1 MGVTH
6 CHSRQ
11 GDTAENTPCCRFAS
25 LVISQTGEF
34 LSCDVIP
41 ALIPGSSAKPI
52 PAQEG
57 SCVSS
62 KVSSRAPGT
71 CSGVRETGAT
81 CLSRLWGFAGRVG
94 YEGDIF
100 VPGGIAVKRESVS
113 ISVPWSSAGPLG
125 VKVHSYSQLTE
136 GKEPKEGLEQSWGS
150 GQDREEHEGA

>member
-1 MGVTH
+1 MCQQQGVQP
-6 CHSRQ
+6 CSRHMQ
-11 GDTAENTPCCRFAS
+11 WCKGD
-25 LVISQTGEF
+25 
-34 LSCDVIP
+34 
-41 ALIPGSSAKPI
+41 
-52 PAQEG
+52 
-57 SCVSS
+57 
-62 KVSSRAPGT
+62 RAP
-71 CSGVRETGAT
+71 

-100 VPGGIAVKRESVS
+100 VPGGIAVKRESIS